1 MATRR
6 LRENPRP
13 SRSRNMGNGVLSLR
27 RNLPGD
33 RAKELAIENTRA
45 FQTITCPAHRLTRVE
60 VGQLQSHN
68 WREILEEIRKAKL
81 AK

>member
-1 MATRR
+1 VTA
-6 LRENPRP
+6 
-13 SRSRNMGNGVLSLR
+13 R
-27 RNLPGD
+27 RNV
-33 RAKELAIENTRA
+33 AIENTRA

-81 AK
+81 AN